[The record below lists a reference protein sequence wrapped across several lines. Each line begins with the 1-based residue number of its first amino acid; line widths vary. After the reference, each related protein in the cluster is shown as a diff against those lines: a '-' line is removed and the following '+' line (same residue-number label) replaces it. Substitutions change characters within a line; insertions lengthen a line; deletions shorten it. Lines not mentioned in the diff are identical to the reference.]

1 MMWLLSKM
9 IKKERFVLGKVYGY
23 CRTALADEK
32 EIQRRIEL
40 IKKYCEDNGLSLEKC
55 FYDDGVHG
63 FDIGEDF
70 KQLMRELK
78 SGDMVVLRDPSQLS
92 RSSARLQI
100 LFKQFA
106 DMEVKILYVNGGEVR
121 MSSISEWIEKRL
133 TRQI

>member
-1 MMWLLSKM
+1 M
-9 IKKERFVLGKVYGY
+9 GKVYGY